1 MNVREVDDKTKQ
13 FCFEIYSTTNDKIK
27 ACKHDSEGKV
37 VEVGNHTVYRMSA
50 LTCEDKNEWIKK
62 IRFRLFKKIN
72 KFIF

>member
-37 VEVGNHTVYRMSA
+37 IEGIGRMKFVYIVR
-50 LTCEDKNEWIKK
+50 I
-62 IRFRLFKKIN
+62 
-72 KFIF
+72 